1 MSVHPLHCCVP
12 DHASGLAALRTD
24 QTQRAAHC
32 THLLNDISSQHL
44 WWLVALEAYALVTDC
59 RHSTLA
65 LSGSVLLTGVLVL
78 AFAKTQIFEVYFFRV
93 YFGLVLLGASHALIL
108 LPVLLSL
115 FGPPQRQ
122 SIVQLA

>member
-1 MSVHPLHCCVP
+1 MCPCSTCSLGF
-12 DHASGLAALRTD
+12 ASFAWGPAAVIKLVTM
-24 QTQRAAHC
+24 TL
-32 THLLNDISSQHL
+32 HLL
-44 WWLVALEAYALVTDC
+44 A
-59 RHSTLA
+59 
-65 LSGSVLLTGVLVL
+65 GVLVL

-93 YFGLVLLGASHALIL
+93 YFGLVLLGASHALVL